1 MMHLCLLLRS
11 VCLWEELQDD
21 KDDELP
27 SLASQQHWQS
37 LEIDLIVAAF
47 NLSEQEDDSDSELS
61 VGTFGGSDSEPETE
75 SRHGTLVLVIVFK

>member
-27 SLASQQHWQS
+27 VSASNIGS

-75 SRHGTLVLVIVFK
+75 SDMELWY